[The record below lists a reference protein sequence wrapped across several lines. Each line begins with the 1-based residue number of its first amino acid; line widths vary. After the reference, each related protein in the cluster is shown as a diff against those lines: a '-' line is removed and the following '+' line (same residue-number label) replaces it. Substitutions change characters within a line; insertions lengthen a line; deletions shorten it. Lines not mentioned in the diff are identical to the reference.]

1 MAVTKIHP
9 IKTTL
14 KKSIDYICNKEK
26 TDDEVY
32 VKTHLC
38 TRELAFKEFE
48 MTRKEFHSKTKTL
61 AHHLIQSFM
70 PGEVSFEKAHEVG
83 NNLCDSIFDGKFE
96 YVLATHIDKGH
107 IHNHI
112 IFNSVD
118 SVEGKIY
125 RSYYGSYMK
134 IRNESDRIC
143 RENNL
148 SVIDSETSKEYSKV
162 MNRVYENWYEWNQD
176 KQGKSYKSKLQIDIN
191 RSIKSV
197 NSFEEFLR
205 KMKELGYEIKFGKHI
220 AFKHKDKERFTRS
233 KTLGINFTEEK
244 IKERIKNKNNEID
257 SIIDISKN
265 PKVKNSKAYEFW
277 ATKHN
282 LQTSSKSILLLRQAG
297 YKSKKEVDE
306 KFNSLKKELARISE
320 NGKKLTQ
327 EKKNIKEL
335 SKYIHIYMQTKPYA
349 DAYNENKTSLFNKV
363 HKKEIE
369 KYQKSK
375 DSIRDILKE
384 YPELKTLLR
393 KSFNKDSFKKLNE
406 KLDNLEEEI
415 ENLKQIYISKIE
427 EKEQFEKLI
436 KNYEDYMKPST
447 LDKIKEFEKEVK
459 NKEKTNT
466 KNMDIEL

>member
-26 TDDEVY
+26 TDNEIY
-32 VKTHLC
+32 VTTYLC
-38 TRELAFKEFE
+38 TRELAHKEFE
-48 MTRKEFHSKTKTL
+48 MTRKEFRSKTKTL
-61 AHHLIQSFM
+61 AHHLIQSFIL
-70 PGEVSFEKAHEVG
+70 GEVSFEKAHEVG
-83 NNLCDSIFDGKFE
+83 KKLCDSIFDGKFE
-96 YVLATHIDKGH
+96 YVLAIHIDKGH

-118 SVEGKIY
+118 SIEGKIY
-125 RSYYGSYMK
+125 RSYYGSYIK

-143 RENNL
+143 REDNL

-162 MNRVYENWYEWNQD
+162 MNRVYENWYEWDQD

-197 NSFEEFLR
+197 NSFEEFLS

-244 IKERIKNKNNEID
+244 IKERIKNKNNEVD

-265 PKVKNSKAYEFW
+265 LKVKNSKAYEFW

-282 LQTSSKSILLLRQAG
+282 LQTASKSILLLRQSG

-327 EKKNIKEL
+327 KK
-335 SKYIHIYMQTKPYA
+335 
-349 DAYNENKTSLFNKV
+349 
-363 HKKEIE
+363 
-369 KYQKSK
+369 
-375 DSIRDILKE
+375 R
-384 YPELKTLLR
+384 R
-393 KSFNKDSFKKLNE
+393 
-406 KLDNLEEEI
+406 
-415 ENLKQIYISKIE
+415 
-427 EKEQFEKLI
+427 
-436 KNYEDYMKPST
+436 
-447 LDKIKEFEKEVK
+447 
-459 NKEKTNT
+459 
-466 KNMDIEL
+466 